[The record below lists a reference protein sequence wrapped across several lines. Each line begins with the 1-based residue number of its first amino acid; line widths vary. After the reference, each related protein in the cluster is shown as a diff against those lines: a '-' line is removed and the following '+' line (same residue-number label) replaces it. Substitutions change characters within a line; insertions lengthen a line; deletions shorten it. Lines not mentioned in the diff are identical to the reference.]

1 MLNGTQN
8 ADVYTDFNGLNKLKG
23 QARKESP
30 EALKE
35 VAKQFESIFLNNVLK
50 SMREAKLADG
60 AMDSDQSKFYN
71 DMYDQQL
78 AVHLSGSPGVGLAD
92 LIVKQLGHDKP
103 KNEKQDTEDS
113 LNRSVG
119 INPPQPPFYKGGG
132 EKDDFPIE
140 KGGDEK
146 IAPPFEKGGD
156 EKIAPPFEKGGLGG
170 IVNGQAKVA
179 PYIQDATARM
189 QEVEQRMERLPRDPL
204 DAMTEFPFDSPMRG
218 LKDGHA
224 LPIQSAEEFVKR
236 LHPYAVQAARELGVE
251 PKVILAQA
259 ALESGWGRST
269 IKNGNGDSTFNLF
282 NIKADKA
289 WQGKQAQ
296 VATLEFDQ
304 GVAKKVN
311 AGFRSYD
318 SFEESFRDYV
328 DFIKTNP
335 RYGDA
340 LKKAGNAE
348 QYMHELQRAGY
359 ATDPKYAN
367 KVMSIYQ
374 GNTMA
379 DLEPDVIMA
388 MNQ

>member
-1 MLNGTQN
+1 MLNAQN
-8 ADVYTDFNGLNKLKG
+8 ADVYTDFNSLAKLKS

-50 SMREAKLADG
+50 SMRDAKLGDG
-60 AMDSDQSKFYN
+60 AMDNDQSKFYN

-92 LIVKQLGHDKP
+92 LIVKQLGPDKP
-103 KNEKQDTEDS
+103 KNEKQDVEDYLNKS
-113 LNRSVG
+113 GGISSGSEQVHVLNR
-119 INPPQPPFYKGGG
+119 QAGGKTG
-132 EKDDFPIE
+132 NSAT
-140 KGGDEK
+140 G
-146 IAPPFEKGGD
+146 FE
-156 EKIAPPFEKGGLGG
+156 E
-170 IVNGQAKVA
+170 GQVKVT
-179 PYIQDATARM
+179 PYLHDTTARM
-189 QEVEQRMERLPRDPL
+189 QAVEQRMERLPGSPL
-204 DAMTEFPFDSPMRG
+204 NEMDELPFNSESALPMQSIAA
-218 LKDGHA
+218 LKADHA
-224 LPIQSAEEFVKR
+224 LPIQSSEEFVRR
-236 LHPYAVQAARELGVE
+236 LHPYAEQAAKELGVE

-259 ALESGWGRST
+259 ALESGWGRSV
-269 IKNGNGDSTFNLF
+269 IKNSNGSNSFNLF

-304 GVAKKVN
+304 GIPKKVN
-311 AGFRSYD
+311 AGFRSYN
-318 SFEESFRDYV
+318 SFKESFKDYV
-328 DFIKTNP
+328 YFIKSNP

-359 ATDPKYAN
+359 ATDPKYAD

-379 DLEPDVIMA
+379 EFEPDVIMA

>member
-1 MLNGTQN
+1 MLNGAQN
-8 ADVYTDFNGLNKLKG
+8 ADVYTDFNGLAKLKN
-23 QARKESP
+23 QARQDSP

-60 AMDSDQSKFYN
+60 VMDNDQSKFYN
-71 DMYDQQL
+71 EMYDHQL

-92 LIVKQLGHDKP
+92 LIVKQLGHDQP

-113 LNRSVG
+113 LNRSAGVSRSG
-119 INPPQPPFYKGGG
+119 TEQVHAANRQSSGKINPAAGFI
-132 EKDDFPIE
+132 D
-140 KGGDEK
+140 
-146 IAPPFEKGGD
+146 
-156 EKIAPPFEKGGLGG
+156 
-170 IVNGQAKVA
+170 GQATVT
-179 PYIQDATARM
+179 PYIQGSG
-189 QEVEQRMERLPRDPL
+189 PL
-204 DAMTEFPFDSPMRG
+204 DQMTEFPFDNEYPMSGG
-218 LKDGHA
+218 LKDGQS
-224 LPIQSAEEFVKR
+224 LPIQSAEEFVRR
-236 LHPYAVQAARELGVE
+236 LHPLAVQAAKELGVE

-259 ALESGWGRST
+259 ALESGWGRSV
-269 IKNGNGDSTFNLF
+269 IKNGNGDNTYNLF
-282 NIKADKA
+282 NIKADKS

-304 GVAKKVN
+304 GIAKKVN

-318 SFEESFRDYV
+318 SFEASFKDYV
-328 DFIKTNP
+328 GFIKSNP

-359 ATDPKYAN
+359 ATDPKYAD

-379 DLEPDVIMA
+379 DFEPDIIMA

>member
-1 MLNGTQN
+1 MLSGPQN
-8 ADVYTDFNGLNKLKG
+8 ADVYTDFNGLAKLKG

-60 AMDSDQSKFYN
+60 AMDNDQSKFYN

-92 LIVKQLGHDKP
+92 LIVKQLSPDKT
-103 KNEKQDTEDS
+103 KHEKQDVEDY
-113 LNRSVG
+113 LNRS
-119 INPPQPPFYKGGG
+119 GGVSRSSTVQAHAVNRHAG
-132 EKDDFPIE
+132 SQADSAD
-140 KGGDEK
+140 
-146 IAPPFEKGGD
+146 
-156 EKIAPPFEKGGLGG
+156 GLAE
-170 IVNGQAKVA
+170 IT
-179 PYIQDATARM
+179 PYIHGS
-189 QEVEQRMERLPRDPL
+189 DPL
-204 DAMTEFPFDSPMRG
+204 DEITEFPFGTNQAVQST
-218 LKDGHA
+218 LKNGRA
-224 LPIQSAEEFVKR
+224 QPIQSAEEFVRR
-236 LHPYAVQAARELGVE
+236 LHPLAVQAARELGVE

-259 ALESGWGRST
+259 ALESGWGRSV
-269 IKNGNGDSTFNLF
+269 IHNSNGSNSFNLF

-304 GVAKKVN
+304 GIAKKVN
-311 AGFRSYD
+311 AGFRAYD
-318 SFEESFRDYV
+318 SFEDSFRDYV
-328 DFIKTNP
+328 DFIKSNP

-359 ATDPKYAN
+359 ATDPKYAD

-374 GNTMA
+374 SNTMA
-379 DLEPDVIMA
+379 EFEPDVIMA

>member
-1 MLNGTQN
+1 MLTGPQN
-8 ADVYTDFNGLNKLKG
+8 ADVYTDFNGLAKLKG

-50 SMREAKLADG
+50 SMRQAKLADG
-60 AMDSDQSKFYN
+60 AMDNDQSKFYN

-92 LIVKQLGHDKP
+92 LIVKQLSPDKP
-103 KNEKQDTEDS
+103 KHEKQDVEDY
-113 LNRSVG
+113 LNRS
-119 INPPQPPFYKGGG
+119 GGVSRSG
-132 EKDDFPIE
+132 TVQAHAVNRHA
-140 KGGDEK
+140 GGKADS
-146 IAPPFEKGGD
+146 AD
-156 EKIAPPFEKGGLGG
+156 GLAE
-170 IVNGQAKVA
+170 IT
-179 PYIQDATARM
+179 PYIHGS
-189 QEVEQRMERLPRDPL
+189 DPL
-204 DAMTEFPFDSPMRG
+204 DEIIEFPFGTNQAEQSA
-218 LKDGHA
+218 LKNGRA
-224 LPIQSAEEFVKR
+224 QPIQSAEEFVRR
-236 LHPYAVQAARELGVE
+236 LHPLAVQAAKELGVE

-259 ALESGWGRST
+259 ALESGWGRSV
-269 IKNGNGDSTFNLF
+269 IHNSNGSNSFNLF

-296 VATLEFDQ
+296 VTTLEFDQ
-304 GVAKKVN
+304 GIAKKVN

-318 SFEESFRDYV
+318 SFEDSFRDYV
-328 DFIKTNP
+328 DFIKSNP

-340 LKKAGNAE
+340 LKKAGNAQ
-348 QYMHELQRAGY
+348 QYVHELQRAGY
-359 ATDPKYAN
+359 ATDPKYAD

-379 DLEPDVIMA
+379 EFEPDVIMA

>member
-1 MLNGTQN
+1 MLSGTQN
-8 ADVYTDFNGLNKLKG
+8 ADVYTDFNGLAKLKN

-60 AMDSDQSKFYN
+60 ALDNDQSKFYN
-71 DMYDQQL
+71 EMYDQQL

-92 LIVKQLGHDKP
+92 LIVKQLSPDKS
-103 KNEKQDTEDS
+103 KHEKLDVEDY
-113 LNRSVG
+113 LNRS
-119 INPPQPPFYKGGG
+119 
-132 EKDDFPIE
+132 
-140 KGGDEK
+140 
-146 IAPPFEKGGD
+146 
-156 EKIAPPFEKGGLGG
+156 GG
-170 IVNGQAKVA
+170 ISAGGSGHAHALNRQARSNPSLAMEGEGQVNVT
-179 PYIQDATARM
+179 PYVQDA
-189 QEVEQRMERLPRDPL
+189 DPF
-204 DAMTEFPFDSPMRG
+204 DEMTEFPFNNDRALQSSDA
-218 LKDGHA
+218 LKANHA
-224 LPIQSAEEFVKR
+224 LPIQSAEEFVRR
-236 LHPYAVQAARELGVE
+236 LHPYAEKAAKELGVE

-259 ALESGWGRST
+259 ALESGWGRSV
-269 IKNGNGDSTFNLF
+269 IKNGNGSNSFNLF

-289 WQGKQAQ
+289 WQGKQAKL
-296 VATLEFDQ
+296 ATLEFDQ
-304 GVAKKVN
+304 GIAKKVN

-328 DFIKTNP
+328 DFIKSNP
-335 RYGDA
+335 RYGEA
-340 LKKAGNAE
+340 LKKVGNAE

-359 ATDPKYAN
+359 ATDPRYAD

-379 DLEPDVIMA
+379 EFEPDVIVA

>member
-1 MLNGTQN
+1 MLTGPQN
-8 ADVYTDFNGLNKLKG
+8 ADVYTDFNGLAKLKG

-50 SMREAKLADG
+50 SMRQAKLADG
-60 AMDSDQSKFYN
+60 AMDNDQSKFYN

-92 LIVKQLGHDKP
+92 LIVKQLSPDKP
-103 KNEKQDTEDS
+103 KHEKQDVEDY
-113 LNRSVG
+113 LNRS
-119 INPPQPPFYKGGG
+119 GGVSRSG
-132 EKDDFPIE
+132 TVQAHAVNRHA
-140 KGGDEK
+140 GGKADS
-146 IAPPFEKGGD
+146 AD
-156 EKIAPPFEKGGLGG
+156 GLAE
-170 IVNGQAKVA
+170 IT
-179 PYIQDATARM
+179 PYIHGS
-189 QEVEQRMERLPRDPL
+189 DPL
-204 DAMTEFPFDSPMRG
+204 DEITEFPFGTNQAEQSA
-218 LKDGHA
+218 LKNGRA
-224 LPIQSAEEFVKR
+224 QPIQSAEEFVRR
-236 LHPYAVQAARELGVE
+236 LHPLAVQAAKELGVE

-259 ALESGWGRST
+259 ALESGWGRSV
-269 IKNGNGDSTFNLF
+269 IHNSNGSNSFNLF

-304 GVAKKVN
+304 GIAKKVN

-318 SFEESFRDYV
+318 SFEDSFRDYV
-328 DFIKTNP
+328 EFIKSNP

-340 LKKAGNAE
+340 LKKAGNAQ
-348 QYMHELQRAGY
+348 QYVHELQRAGY
-359 ATDPKYAN
+359 ATDPKYAD

-379 DLEPDVIMA
+379 EFEPDVIMA

>member
-1 MLNGTQN
+1 MLTAPN
-8 ADVYTDFNGLNKLKG
+8 ADVYTDFNGLAKLKN
-23 QARKESP
+23 QARKDSP

-50 SMREAKLADG
+50 SMRAAKLADG
-60 AMDSDQSKFYN
+60 AMDNDQSKFYN

-92 LIVKQLGHDKP
+92 LIAKQLSRHKAENTKPDVEDYLNKLASVARGAEPVRQVSTGFADGQVMVTPYVHDRRP
-103 KNEKQDTEDS
+103 
-113 LNRSVG
+113 L
-119 INPPQPPFYKGGG
+119 
-132 EKDDFPIE
+132 
-140 KGGDEK
+140 
-146 IAPPFEKGGD
+146 AP
-156 EKIAPPFEKGGLGG
+156 
-170 IVNGQAKVA
+170 
-179 PYIQDATARM
+179 
-189 QEVEQRMERLPRDPL
+189 
-204 DAMTEFPFDSPMRG
+204 MTTVKESDRQ
-218 LKDGHA
+218 
-224 LPIQSAEEFVKR
+224 PIQSVEEFIRR
-236 LHPYAVQAARELGVE
+236 LYPLAVQAGHELGVE

-269 IKNGNGDSTFNLF
+269 IKNSNGDNSFNLF

-304 GVAKKVN
+304 GIPKKIN
-311 AGFRSYD
+311 AGFRSYN
-318 SFEESFRDYV
+318 SFQESFKDYV
-328 DFIKTNP
+328 AFIKNNP

-348 QYMHELQRAGY
+348 QYMAELQRAGY
-359 ATDPKYAN
+359 ATDPKYAD

-374 GNTMA
+374 GNTIA
-379 DLEPDVIMA
+379 GFEPELIVA

>member
-1 MLNGTQN
+1 MLSGPQN
-8 ADVYTDFNGLNKLKG
+8 ADVYTDFNGLAKLKG

-60 AMDSDQSKFYN
+60 AMDNDQSKFYN

-92 LIVKQLGHDKP
+92 LIVKQLSPDKS
-103 KNEKQDTEDS
+103 KHEKQDIEDY
-113 LNRSVG
+113 LNRSGSVSRSG
-119 INPPQPPFYKGGG
+119 TVQAHAVNRHASGKADSSA
-132 EKDDFPIE
+132 DD
-140 KGGDEK
+140 
-146 IAPPFEKGGD
+146 
-156 EKIAPPFEKGGLGG
+156 
-170 IVNGQAKVA
+170 QAKVT
-179 PYIQDATARM
+179 PYTQN
-189 QEVEQRMERLPRDPL
+189 RDPL
-204 DAMTEFPFDSPMRG
+204 DEMTEFPFNTQFAGP

-224 LPIQSAEEFVKR
+224 LPIQSAEEFVRR
-236 LHPYAVQAARELGVE
+236 LHPLAVQAARELGVE

-259 ALESGWGRST
+259 ALESGWGRSV
-269 IKNGNGDSTFNLF
+269 IKNSNGDNSFNLF
-282 NIKADKA
+282 NIKADKS

-304 GVAKKVN
+304 GIAKKVN

-318 SFEESFRDYV
+318 SFEDSFRDYV
-328 DFIKTNP
+328 DFIKSNP

-359 ATDPKYAN
+359 ATDPRYAD

-374 GNTMA
+374 GSTMA
-379 DLEPDVIMA
+379 EFEPDVIMA